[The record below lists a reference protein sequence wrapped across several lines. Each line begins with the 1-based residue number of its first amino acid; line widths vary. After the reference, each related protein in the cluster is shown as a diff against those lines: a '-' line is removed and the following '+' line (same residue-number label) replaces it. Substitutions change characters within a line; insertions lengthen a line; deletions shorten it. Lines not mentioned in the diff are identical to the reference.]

1 MRGFSVS
8 LPTDVLEMIE
18 VLGEMDG
25 GRPRSWYILHAVE
38 AYLKTRVRD
47 LTTFFTTAV
56 GLAELNREVLFE
68 NPVDACL
75 EPHQMKLSEV
85 YGLPGVDST
94 PISVRI
100 EEIPIQALRRLTLAM
115 VGRLYGRRC
124 AGMKPEI
131 ADAICKQVHGRK
143 ELPQSIY
150 RIGVPGQAA
159 ALTDV
164 QDVLINAR
172 QSRPA
177 TYEIELHSVAR
188 AHRALLRHGVE
199 PLNAV
204 MARRMVTQKNPWH
217 CDDFLKEELG
227 SEYVAYSRSPTG
239 LAARTSSSRS

>member
-8 LPTDVLEMIE
+8 LPTDVLDMIE

-38 AYLKTRVRD
+38 AYLKTRLRD
-47 LTTFFTTAV
+47 LSTFFTTAV
-56 GLAELNREVLFE
+56 GLAELSREVLFE
-68 NPVDACL
+68 NPVHACL

-94 PISVRI
+94 PISVRVD
-100 EEIPIQALRRLTLAM
+100 EVPVQALRRLMLAM
-115 VGRLYGRRC
+115 MGRLYGRCC

-143 ELPQSIY
+143 ELPRTIY

-177 TYEIELHSVAR
+177 TYEIEVHSVAR
-188 AHRALLRHGVE
+188 AHRALLRHGVQ
-199 PLNAV
+199 PLNV
-204 MARRMVTQKNPWH
+204 VEARRMLMMRQPWH
-217 CDDFLKEELG
+217 CDDFLKRELG
-227 SEYVAYSRSPTG
+227 KEYVAYVRAPTG
-239 LAARTSSSRS
+239 VARTSSSRS